1 MGNLFIELCLSPFKG
16 GGIISI
22 KFLGI
27 LLFLAFFACMLAGSQ
42 GQQKEKILMGEALN
56 EKDWVTRFNAIEASG
71 AGKLNESEAESFLIE
86 GLKNGNDGIRERA
99 AGLLGNYRNSLS
111 AGALVQALND
121 SDSQVV
127 ANTQGSLLSMGSLA
141 VEYLILA
148 LAAGNSTIQANAAQ
162 TLGRIGDARAIGP
175 LNELATNSNDSV
187 VQTKVAY
194 ALRKLQYKKEGTS

>member
-1 MGNLFIELCLSPFKG
+1 
-16 GGIISI
+16 
-22 KFLGI
+22 
-27 LLFLAFFACMLAGSQ
+27 
-42 GQQKEKILMGEALN
+42 MGEALN

-141 VEYLILA
+141 VEYLIVA

-175 LNELATNSNDSV
+175 LNELAMNSNDSV